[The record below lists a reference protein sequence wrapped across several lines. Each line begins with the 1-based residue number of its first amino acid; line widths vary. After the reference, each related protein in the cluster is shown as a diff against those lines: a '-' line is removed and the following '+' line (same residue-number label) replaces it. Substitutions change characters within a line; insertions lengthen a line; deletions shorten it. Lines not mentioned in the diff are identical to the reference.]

1 MYQDVQGIPILD
13 HSVNSYDSKDKSK
26 EEKTDKTPEPEPAPS
41 GMGYRKDQEKCND
54 PSEETQLEKKHTQG
68 LK

>member
-26 EEKTDKTPEPEPAPS
+26 EEKTGKTPESEPAPP
-41 GMGYRKDQEKCND
+41 GMGYRKD
-54 PSEETQLEKKHTQG
+54 
-68 LK
+68 